1 VIQRHLRNP
10 PADEKAVDDPGPHLV
25 TAQTILQTRERT
37 YLTGWMLAVGVI
49 RALQKQPFT
58 SM

>member
-1 VIQRHLRNP
+1 
-10 PADEKAVDDPGPHLV
+10 V